1 MKSDEIKR
9 LKAELRKAKE
19 MLANEI
25 ISHKINEVALRIL
38 YQKLNTTPDE
48 VKNAAAKSLM

>member
-25 ISHKINEVALRIL
+25 ISNKINEVALRIL
-38 YQKLNTTPDE
+38 CQKLNTTPDE